1 MRLER
6 VSIKWNHLIDT
17 DAAQPPR
24 HGRFAWIY
32 PCNGEGE
39 AFHHEFTAF
48 QTAENLIVLIVE
60 AASRIANPV
69 AHS

>member
-1 MRLER
+1 MP
-6 VSIKWNHLIDT
+6 
-17 DAAQPPR
+17 AATCATAAAR
-24 HGRFAWIY
+24 AFCVVC

-39 AFHHEFTAF
+39 AFQHKFTAS

-60 AASRIANPV
+60 AASRIAIPV